1 VVSVI
6 VVLDELDG
14 LNGLD
19 GFPLSFWLARWLLG
33 YISFCTQVRTWVLL
47 LTTQANNQN
56 KQKQTA
62 NENAET
68 DTRSLSLR
76 W

>member
-1 VVSVI
+1 VSVI
-6 VVLDELDG
+6 VVLDGLDELD
-14 LNGLD
+14 GLD
-19 GFPLSFWLARWLLG
+19 GFPLSDWLARWLLG